1 MSDCAAGPG
10 GDPVED
16 LDDLYENAPC
26 GYISV
31 RPDGRIFKANATF
44 ARWLGFSSAELAA
57 KRFHDLL
64 GMAER
69 MYWETHVSPVV
80 VLRGRFD
87 EVALD
92 LVTQSGER
100 VPMLV
105 NAAAK
110 RNPDGEHLYTRLTLF
125 NATERRRYERNLRDT
140 TEAAEAARRELKALH
155 GQLEASLLDE
165 RETSALREQ
174 FIAVLGHDLRNPLSG
189 IAGGV
194 EMMMREGM
202 SDERRA
208 VVGQMVLS
216 SVGRM
221 AGLIDDVMDFARG
234 RLGGGL
240 TLDRNADEPLGP
252 MLRQVIAELRTAAP
266 GRDVEVAIALA
277 EPVNCDRRR
286 IAQMV
291 SNLLGNAL
299 THGSAADPV
308 SFEAVTQ
315 EGWLQISLANTGT
328 PIPAAMMAHIFK
340 PFARGKHRPSLQ
352 GLGLGLYISHQIAV
366 AHGGTL
372 NVVSTEAETRFTFE
386 MEIPP
391 GTSARR
397 PF

>member
-1 MSDCAAGPG
+1 MSEDAAGLG

-31 RPDGRIFKANATF
+31 SPSGAIFKANATF
-44 ARWLGFSSAELAA
+44 ARWLGFSGAELGA

-64 GMAER
+64 GVAGR
-69 MYWETHVSPVV
+69 MYWETHVAPVV
-80 VLRGRFD
+80 ALRGRFD

-92 LVTQSGER
+92 LVGRSGER

-110 RNPDGEHLYTRLTLF
+110 RSPDGDHLYTRLTLF

-140 TEAAEAARRELKALH
+140 TEAAEAARRELNALH

-194 EMMMREGM
+194 ELMMRKGM

-208 VVGQMVLS
+208 AVGQMVLS

-252 MLRQVIAELRTAAP
+252 VLRQVIAELRTAAP
-266 GRDVEVAIALA
+266 DRDVEVAIALA

-299 THGSAADPV
+299 IHGRAADPV
-308 SFEAVTQ
+308 RFEAATRK
-315 EGWLQISLANTGT
+315 GWLQISLANTGT
-328 PIPAAMMAHIFK
+328 PIPAAMMAHIFE

-372 NVVSTEAETRFTFE
+372 DVVSTEAETRFTFKME
-386 MEIPP
+386 MPAD
-391 GTSARR
+391 TSARR
-397 PF
+397 PS